1 MIFNELHSMTK
12 LNYDDAEKA
21 WNEIARYQNKEMEL
35 SFKLKIQKRLLDIF
49 QVGDYYY
56 YIFNPASVQFEFV
69 SENITSTFKI
79 DDINDFTVQYI
90 FDNMHPDDMT
100 RFIAYEQKVT
110 GFFNNLPPEKV
121 LKYKVSYDF
130 RLRNGVGNYEWILHQ
145 ATTIQ
150 TNDEGAVL
158 RVLGIHTLI
167 SHIKKSDQ
175 PAGLSFIGLDGEPSY
190 FNVTVAPSINESKEI
205 LTSREKEILKLILEG
220 KTSSEIAIL
229 LFLSKHTV
237 NSHRKNILRKSN
249 CKTNSELIVKAIT
262 DGLI

>member
-1 MIFNELHSMTK
+1 MTK

-56 YIFNPASVQFEFV
+56 YIFNPATVQFEFV

-110 GFFNNLPPEKV
+110 DFFNNLPPDKT

-130 RLRNGVGNYEWILHQ
+130 RLRNGEGNYEWIQHQ

-150 TNDEGAVL
+150 SDDQGAVL
-158 RVLGIHTLI
+158 RVLGIHTII
-167 SHIKKSDQ
+167 SHIKTSDQ
-175 PAGLSFIGLDGEPSY
+175 PAGLSFIGLEDEPSFY
-190 FNVTVAPSINESKEI
+190 NVEVASYYSSAKEI
-205 LTSREKEILKLILEG
+205 LSSREKEILKLIIDG
-220 KTSSEIAIL
+220 KTSEEIALIL
-229 LFLSKHTV
+229 FISKHTV

>member
-1 MIFNELHSMTK
+1 MRK
-12 LNYDDAEKA
+12 LNFEDAEKA

-49 QVGDYYY
+49 QLGNYYY

-69 SENITSTFKI
+69 SENVKSTFKLE
-79 DDINDFTVQYI
+79 DHADFKVQYI
-90 FDNMHPDDMT
+90 FDNMHPEDMP

-110 GFFNNLPPEKV
+110 DFFNNLPPDKT

-130 RLRNGVGNYEWILHQ
+130 RLRNGEGNYEWIQHQ

-150 TNDEGAVL
+150 SDDQGAVL
-158 RVLGIHTLI
+158 RVLGIHTII
-167 SHIKKSDQ
+167 SHIKISDK
-175 PAGLSFIGLDGEPSY
+175 PAGLSFIGLDGEPSFY
-190 FNVTVAPSINESKEI
+190 NVEVASYYSSAKEI
-205 LTSREKEILKLILEG
+205 LSSREKEILKLIIDG
-220 KTSSEIAIL
+220 KTSEEIALIL
-229 LFLSKHTV
+229 FISKHTV

>member
-1 MIFNELHSMTK
+1 MRN
-12 LNYDDAEKA
+12 LNYDDIIAA
-21 WNEIARYQNKEMEL
+21 WGQIARFQDKEMEL

-69 SENITSTFKI
+69 SENVKNTFKLE
-79 DDINDFTVQYI
+79 DHADFTVQYI
-90 FDNMHPDDMT
+90 FDNMHPDDMP

-110 GFFNNLPPEKV
+110 DFFNDLDADKT

-130 RLRNGVGNYEWILHQ
+130 RLRNSEGNYEWILHQ

-150 TNDEGAVL
+150 SDDQGAVL

-167 SHIKKSDQ
+167 SHIKTSDK
-175 PAGLSFIGLDGEPSY
+175 PAGLSFIGLDGEPSFY
-190 FNVTVAPSINESKEI
+190 NMEVASYYSSAKEI
-205 LTSREKEILKLILEG
+205 LSSREKEILKLIIDG
-220 KTSSEIAIL
+220 KTSEEIAL
-229 LFLSKHTV
+229 LLHISKHTV

-249 CKTNSELIVKAIT
+249 CKTNSELIVKAMT
-262 DGLI
+262 DGLL

>member
-1 MIFNELHSMTK
+1 MTK
-12 LNYDDAEKA
+12 LNYDAAEKA

-56 YIFNPASVQFEFV
+56 YIFNPATVQFEFV

-90 FDNMHPDDMT
+90 FDNMHPDDIT

-110 GFFNNLPPEKV
+110 EFFNNLPPEKV

-130 RLRNGVGNYEWILHQ
+130 RLRNGVGNYEWLLHQ

-167 SHIKKSDQ
+167 SHIKTSNQ

-190 FNVTVAPSINESKEI
+190 YNVAVAPFINESKEI
-205 LTSREKEILKLILEG
+205 LTPREKEILKLILDG
-220 KTSSEIAIL
+220 KTSSEIAL
-229 LFLSKHTV
+229 QLFVSKHTV
-237 NSHRKNILRKSN
+237 NSHRKNILKKTN

>member
-1 MIFNELHSMTK
+1 MIFNELHSMKK

-21 WNEIARYQNKEMEL
+21 WNEIARYQNKEMAL

-56 YIFNPASVQFEFV
+56 YIFNPATVQFEFV

-110 GFFNNLPPEKV
+110 EFFNNLPPEKV

-130 RLRNGVGNYEWILHQ
+130 RLRNGVGNYEWLLHQ

-190 FNVTVAPSINESKEI
+190 FNVTVAPSINENKEI
-205 LTSREKEILKLILEG
+205 LTSREKEILKLILDG
-220 KTSSEIAIL
+220 KTSSEIAL
-229 LFLSKHTV
+229 QLFVSKHTV